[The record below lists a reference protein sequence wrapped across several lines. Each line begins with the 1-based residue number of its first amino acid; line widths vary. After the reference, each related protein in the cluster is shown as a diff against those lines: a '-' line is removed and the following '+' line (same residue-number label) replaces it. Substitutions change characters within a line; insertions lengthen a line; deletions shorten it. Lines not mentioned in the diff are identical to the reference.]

1 MRLRAIILN
10 TFIESIRDKILLVL
24 LAVGFILMAASK
36 FIKPLALGEEAK
48 VIKDLSL
55 SSINFISVLIAILI
69 GGRLIYKEVEKR
81 TIYLVLSRP
90 IRRGEFILGKYL
102 GQMLLLFIVVGILT
116 IAFGIVLLLTDVKT
130 NYSILLPNL
139 LLLFQLSII
148 TSLAIFFSTFATPL
162 TASIFTFILYFVGHL
177 TRDLKTLAQISKSTV
192 VKIIANFLYYLLP
205 NLSNFDIKGKV
216 VHEIPLS
223 FSHIC
228 LPIIYG
234 LLWTIA
240 LLYFSFLIF
249 ERKDF

>member
-24 LAVGFILMAASK
+24 LAVGFILMASSK
-36 FIKPLALGEEAK
+36 FIKPLALGEEVK
-48 VIKDLSL
+48 IIKDLSL

-69 GGRLIYKEVEKR
+69 GGRLIYKEIEKR

-102 GQMLLLFIVVGILT
+102 GQMLLLFFVVGILT
-116 IAFGIVLLLTDVKT
+116 IAFGVVLLLTDVKT

-192 VKIIANFLYYLLP
+192 VKIIANFLY
-205 NLSNFDIKGKV
+205 
-216 VHEIPLS
+216 
-223 FSHIC
+223 
-228 LPIIYG
+228 
-234 LLWTIA
+234 
-240 LLYFSFLIF
+240 
-249 ERKDF
+249 

>member
-24 LAVGFILMAASK
+24 LAVGFILMASSK
-36 FIKPLALGEEAK
+36 FIKPLALGEEVK
-48 VIKDLSL
+48 IIKDLSL

-69 GGRLIYKEVEKR
+69 GGRLIYKEIEKR

-102 GQMLLLFIVVGILT
+102 GQMLLLFFVVGILT
-116 IAFGIVLLLTDVKT
+116 IAFGVVLLLTDVKT

>member
-249 ERKDF
+249 ERKD